1 MHARLHHLLLLALCS
16 FARPTS
22 AVALWNW
29 LFLVFPHT
37 DTHVHGSAPFHFTG
51 TISPA
56 ALATI
61 PRVAANLNAI
71 ISNTTAG
78 MAGFQITMVTF
89 NTPLTYA
96 ARECADG
103 PGLCYFLELSDLA
116 PYIAM
121 VADATGET
129 FDGVVGINQAANDA
143 DGRWLGGNIRAAC
156 GYSEGQVA
164 DAFSE
169 TGFGHCWIPMAGGDA
184 GFKRVCIIGWLVAGL
199 VANGAAVR

>member
-1 MHARLHHLLLLALCS
+1 MHARLYLLLSLCALAQ
-16 FARPTS
+16 PTA

-37 DTHVHGSAPFHFTG
+37 DTHVHGASPFHFTG
-51 TISPA
+51 TISPR
-56 ALATI
+56 ALASI

-71 ISNTTAG
+71 VSNTTAG

-89 NTPLTYA
+89 RTPLTYA

-103 PGLCYFLELSDLA
+103 PGLCYFLELPDLA
-116 PYIAM
+116 PYIAL
-121 VADATGET
+121 VAAATGGEK
-129 FDGVVGINQAANDA
+129 FDGVVGINQAANDK

-164 DAFSE
+164 GAFSE

-184 GFKRVCIIGWLVAGL
+184 GFKPVCF
-199 VANGAAVR
+199 